1 MFPVQAFVSTFQPG
15 RFMRWSS
22 DGVTRASASR
32 VTSEQHVDGLYI
44 KTIGDNY
51 QSEPVWPSGKAL
63 GW

>member
-1 MFPVQAFVSTFQPG
+1 
-15 RFMRWSS
+15 MRWSS